1 MEIQQK
7 NKNAHLHRAN
17 RLFRFLTIPIMIMLV
32 VAGCASATSTE
43 APPQSSPTIE
53 VQPSKTQPPA
63 ATATFEEA
71 IQLVSCS
78 SAVTVS
84 LIQTAVPV
92 TPTATNSAPSAS
104 PTPAPATPTPRPAP
118 SEDRVG
124 FPTGYQEDFK
134 LMYIYDRLDNRQV
147 RVVCGNDIA
156 ASVKQGEPFPHG
168 SILVMETWQA
178 KLDADGNLVK
188 DSNGHL
194 IRENLRGIFVMRKEE
209 GFSEAYQDLRTGEWE
224 YVAYRPDESHSTP
237 PQNSANCAA
246 CHLGSSEEKDW
257 VFRADVLFFDPDR
270 YTAAPAPGENEVYI
284 NSMSFGP
291 RTLKVKAGTTVI
303 WTNHDV
309 TSHTVTFDDGSVNS
323 GELKPGDSY
332 EFTFTTPGTYNYHCS
347 MHPEL
352 MKAAIEVEE

>member
-1 MEIQQK
+1 MEKRPVNQM
-7 NKNAHLHRAN
+7 AYPRRAN
-17 RLFRFLTIPIMIMLV
+17 QLPRLLTILFMNVFILTSCSP
-32 VAGCASATSTE
+32 ATSTE
-43 APPQSSPTIE
+43 APLPSSPTID
-53 VQPSKTQPPA
+53 VQPSATGPPA
-63 ATATFEEA
+63 ETATSESA
-71 IQLVSCS
+71 VQLAPCS
-78 SAVTVS
+78 SAATVS
-84 LIQTAVPV
+84 LIQTAIPIS
-92 TPTATNSAPSAS
+92 PTATGSAPSAS

-124 FPTGYQEDFK
+124 FPSGYQEDFK

-147 RVVCGNDIA
+147 RVICGNDVA
-156 ASVKQGEPFPHG
+156 ASVKQGEPFPYG
-168 SILVMETWQA
+168 SILVMETWRA
-178 KLDADGNLVK
+178 KLDADGKFVK
-188 DSNGHL
+188 DPNGHL
-194 IRENLRGIFVMRKEE
+194 IRENLNGIFVMRKEQ
-209 GFSEAYQDLRTGEWE
+209 GFGEAYQDLRTGEWE

-270 YTAAPAPGENEVYI
+270 YTAAPVPGENEVYI

-291 RTLKVKAGTTVI
+291 RTLKVEVGTKVI

-309 TSHTVTFDDGSVNS
+309 SSHTVTFDDGSVES
-323 GELKPGDSY
+323 GELVPGDSY

-352 MKAAIEVEE
+352 MKAVIEVEE

>member
-1 MEIQQK
+1 MKIRPK
-7 NKNAHLHRAN
+7 NKIAHLHAAKK
-17 RLFRFLTIPIMIMLV
+17 LFRSLAIPIIIVFILTSC
-32 VAGCASATSTE
+32 GPATTTE
-43 APPQSSPTIE
+43 APPQPSPTIA
-53 VQPSKTQPPA
+53 VQPSETQPPA
-63 ATATFEEA
+63 ATDTLESAM
-71 IQLVSCS
+71 QLAPCS

-84 LIQTAVPV
+84 LIETAVPV
-92 TPTATNSAPSAS
+92 TPTATGSAPSAS

-147 RVVCGNDIA
+147 RVVCGNDVA

-188 DSNGHL
+188 DPDGHL

-209 GFSEAYQDLRTGEWE
+209 GFGEAYQDLRTGEWE

-237 PQNSANCAA
+237 PQNTANCAA

-270 YTAAPAPGENEVYI
+270 YAAAPAPGENEVYI

-291 RTLKVKAGTTVI
+291 RTLKVKVGTTVI
-303 WTNHDV
+303 WTNQDV
-309 TSHTVTFDDGSVNS
+309 SSHTVTFDDGSVES
-323 GELKPGDSY
+323 GELTPGDSY

-347 MHPEL
+347 MHPEI
-352 MKAAIEVEE
+352 MKAVIEVEE